1 MTKCL
6 AALFGLVLI
15 SMAVSGCATLTESRA
30 ERAHAVGN
38 VENYN
43 VMLFN
48 EDFDNF
54 WLIDSPSRLSKWI
67 IR

>member
-6 AALFGLVLI
+6 ADLFVLVLV
-15 SMAVSGCATLTESRA
+15 MVAVSGCATLTESSA
-30 ERAHAVGN
+30 ERCHVAGK
-38 VENYN
+38 VEGYN

-48 EDFDNF
+48 EEFDNF

>member
-6 AALFGLVLI
+6 AGLFGLVLI
-15 SMAVSGCATLTESRA
+15 MLTVSGCATLTESPK
-30 ERAHAVGN
+30 ERSYN
-38 VENYN
+38 VCQVQQYN

-48 EDFDNF
+48 EEFDNF